1 MISLTLR
8 ASKGRKERKG
18 GRKGKSKWTSD
29 GQRFNCLVSK
39 INCVSFILSVN
50 LFRSRSSAAFVFP
63 ISVESTLILLTN
75 QMFVWIPDFV
85 PLISCPYCLYPFNC
99 EVLPILSSQCICC
112 FYSFITW
119 TVFPGNLAYFLCLY
133 FILKVYSPQTNE
145 PTAYLWSHSYNP
157 VFPIVY
163 SKGPPLEIQGTP
175 LKKDKRSINLT
186 SGVCFII
193 LLGSHKV

>member
-1 MISLTLR
+1 MPIWGIKKRSPTRLFPSVARFGDQLN
-8 ASKGRKERKG
+8 SKGIQRKKGRKG

-29 GQRFNCLVSK
+29 GQRFNCLASK

-50 LFRSRSSAAFVFP
+50 LFRSHSSAAFVFP

-112 FYSFITW
+112 FYNQFHHLDCISWKFSL
-119 TVFPGNLAYFLCLY
+119 FSLPLLH
-133 FILKVYSPQTNE
+133 P
-145 PTAYLWSHSYNP
+145 
-157 VFPIVY
+157 
-163 SKGPPLEIQGTP
+163 KGI
-175 LKKDKRSINLT
+175 
-186 SGVCFII
+186 
-193 LLGSHKV
+193 